1 MAQNPRPPTPKL
13 MKLSSV
19 FGVSLVI
26 FVLDWF
32 FMAYVT
38 THGFV
43 VKTQNF
49 TLGGFNLQVPLQWLP
64 VIGVVLVSLV
74 AWYEVSA
81 QIFPRRAGPETDPLA
96 NARIIRVIM
105 FSVTAF
111 VIVLYIPYVLG
122 SNWFWT
128 GISGMGRGISQFR
141 DIGLSLLHSQ
151 ERIMTLDP
159 LWQYSLAQVLATA
172 AMVSVAWLFART
184 ARRHRRPR

>member
-1 MAQNPRPPTPKL
+1 MAQKPRPPTPNL
-13 MKLSSV
+13 MKLSSI

-26 FVLDWF
+26 FLLDWF
-32 FMAYVT
+32 FMTYVT

-111 VIVLYIPYVLG
+111 VIVLYLPYVLG

-128 GISGMGRGISQFR
+128 GINGMGRSISQFR
-141 DIGLSLLHSQ
+141 DIGLSLLHRQ

-184 ARRHRRPR
+184 ARRHRKLR